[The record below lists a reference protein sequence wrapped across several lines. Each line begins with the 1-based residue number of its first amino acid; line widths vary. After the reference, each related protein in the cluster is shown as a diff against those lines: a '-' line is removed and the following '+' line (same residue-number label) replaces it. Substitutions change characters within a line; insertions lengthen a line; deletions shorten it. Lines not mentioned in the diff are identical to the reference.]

1 MTLYALIY
9 CMRKMLPLNYSK
21 KYVYSIFKKLQDFFG
36 NQASRNLNSGQSFQ
50 YKFFS
55 LILPRNEIHP
65 VKDENFNRTELN
77 YIFTKTKKVIASNS
91 YDKSHL
97 HVILLSPRNFGIH
110 GNVIFDG
117 LFDFLQNYGIRT
129 SWFCANEF
137 GINFKDE
144 LSQLII
150 ESSETINTIV
160 FIDPL
165 AAVEFFARYRDLDAN
180 WFLSLQSKAH
190 FTLAAL
196 LGDIWR
202 PKDQISIFKFRDA
215 VNVFFHMDEYSAL
228 KYSSDIYQK
237 MFFYPLGAFSNI
249 SKEKTLMESK
259 TDQVFFSGQIRDSDR
274 RWWLVELSSLAIKQK
289 FSLELNTW
297 YKHKNAINRADYLK
311 KLASSTS
318 SFGLSQRGKNHWILP
333 SRSIESL
340 RLSTAL
346 IQQEGPDCSP
356 ASSFLKPYKDYL
368 PFVSLQDLRDIS
380 ISFLKDQQLL
390 IEIGLNGKKALEEA
404 FPSDMFFTKLIN
416 YSRN

>member
-1 MTLYALIY
+1 
-9 CMRKMLPLNYSK
+9 
-21 KYVYSIFKKLQDFFG
+21 
-36 NQASRNLNSGQSFQ
+36 
-50 YKFFS
+50 
-55 LILPRNEIHP
+55 
-65 VKDENFNRTELN
+65 LN

-91 YDKSHL
+91 YDKSNL

-215 VNVFFHMDEYSAL
+215 VNVFFHMDEYCAL
-228 KYSSDIYQK
+228 KFPTDIYQK
-237 MFFYPLGAFSNI
+237 MFFYPFGAFSNI
-249 SKEKTLMESK
+249 SKEKTLIESK

-274 RWWLVELSSLAIKQK
+274 RWWLVELSSLARKHK
-289 FSLELNTW
+289 FSLDLNTW
-297 YKHKNAINRADYLK
+297 YKHINAINRADYLK
-311 KLASSTS
+311 KLSSSTS
-318 SFGLSQRGKNHWILP
+318 CLGLSQRGKNHWILP
-333 SRSIESL
+333 SRSFESL

-346 IQQEGPDCSP
+346 IQQEGPDCGAQAHP
-356 ASSFLKPYKDYL
+356 HGRAPLRL
-368 PFVSLQDLRDIS
+368 RCGGLQLHGAAERQDCRAQAHAHGRAPLSVRCRRVRLRRRKQ
-380 ISFLKDQQLL
+380 LQPHAAQAQQAPR
-390 IEIGLNGKKALEEA
+390 ALA
-404 FPSDMFFTKLIN
+404 L
-416 YSRN
+416 RAAAGG